1 MRRDKDKDNEEFE
14 DVESTFVVCRS
25 CGHRAPE
32 EDFLKA
38 DSGDTRCPQC
48 GEDDDLVFEM

>member
-48 GEDDDLVFEM
+48 GEDDDLVFEI